1 MTIAQFTYD
10 GDGKR
15 VKSVIDGE
23 TTLFVGNYYEQK
35 GSQVTKY
42 YFAGAARI
50 AMRKYVIP
58 QNMTVE
64 YLLGDHLGST
74 SITADV
80 NGAKVSEMRY
90 KPWGEVRYTWTASL
104 STTPA
109 YKLPQYTFTGQ
120 FSYMD
125 DPSTS
130 GVTEGFGLMFYNAR
144 WYDPSLGRF
153 AQADTVIPNN
163 TQGLDRFAYVFNNP
177 LAYVD
182 PSGHC
187 GVKEGKF
194 DGKFDCTAEDINAA
208 TMKQRLAWFKG
219 FLAVTGRSE
228 WFNNI
233 IGILQAF
240 IDEGLGDTNSWVS
253 WVDAGILESIQNG
266 WALFR
271 EIELA
276 HAPTNAD
283 MAWKDFFDTP
293 DADED
298 KLKEKWGAAE
308 NLGTDYGL
316 SLAEQH
322 GAEANWREDIFV
334 FVGDKFYRDLLASG
348 QMEESYGLAGAH
360 AGAIVCGPLA
370 PACATVGY
378 ISGYRIGGWFG
389 DPRSTIA
396 GKAPVY
402 FLAIAILDK

>member
-1 MTIAQFTYD
+1 
-10 GDGKR
+10 
-15 VKSVIDGE
+15 
-23 TTLFVGNYYEQK
+23 
-35 GSQVTKY
+35 
-42 YFAGAARI
+42 
-50 AMRKYVIP
+50 MRH
-58 QNMTVE
+58 E
-64 YLLGDHLGST
+64 
-74 SITADV
+74 
-80 NGAKVSEMRY
+80 
-90 KPWGEVRYTWTASL
+90 PWGEVRYAWTASL
-104 STTPA
+104 TTTPA
-109 YKLPQYTFTGQ
+109 YRLADYTFTGQ
-120 FSYMD
+120 YSYMD
-125 DPSTS
+125 DPSTA

-144 WYDPSLGRF
+144 WYDPVSGRF
-153 AQADTVIPNN
+153 AQADTVTPNN

-177 LAYVD
+177 LVYVD

-194 DGKFDCTAEDINAA
+194 DGKFDCTADDINAA

-266 WALFR
+266 WALFDSDQ
-271 EIELA
+271 A
-276 HAPTNAD
+276 SNNPAD
-283 MAWKDFFDTP
+283 MAWKDFFATP
-293 DADED
+293 DTDEN

-360 AGAIVCGPLA
+360 AGMICGPLA
-370 PACATVGY
+370 AACATVGY
-378 ISGYRIGGWFG
+378 ISGYRIGEWFG
-389 DPRSTIA
+389 DPRSTVPFTD
-396 GKAPVY
+396 KAPVY
-402 FLAIAILDK
+402 FLAITILEK